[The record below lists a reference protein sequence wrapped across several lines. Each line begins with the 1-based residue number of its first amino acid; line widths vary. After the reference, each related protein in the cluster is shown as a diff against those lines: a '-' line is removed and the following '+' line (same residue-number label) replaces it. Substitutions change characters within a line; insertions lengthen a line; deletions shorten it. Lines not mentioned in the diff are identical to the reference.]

1 MQFLSAFALLLLPTM
16 AIASA
21 SASEPIKI
29 YLTAVRSVSNIV
41 QSGNKVW
48 VSSRFGTWR
57 QLILASNLMDT
68 VKGPSPK
75 AITVY
80 DPNKLPDTEITP
92 RTNNIQSAWI
102 ARPTDQYD
110 HGVLEDSIEA
120 GALKAKLIDGKTLE
134 LVLPKMPFLKNRYQ
148 GFSILME
155 MADQK

>member
-29 YLTAVRSVSNIV
+29 HLTAVRSVSNIV

-57 QLILASNLMDT
+57 QLTLASNLMDL
-68 VKGPSPK
+68 VKGQPQKPLRFTTRISSP
-75 AITVY
+75 TQ
-80 DPNKLPDTEITP
+80 KLHLGPTT
-92 RTNNIQSAWI
+92 IQSAWF

-110 HGVLEDSIEA
+110 HGVLGD
-120 GALKAKLIDGKTLE
+120 
-134 LVLPKMPFLKNRYQ
+134 
-148 GFSILME
+148 
-155 MADQK
+155 

>member
-110 HGVLEDSIEA
+110 HGVLGD
-120 GALKAKLIDGKTLE
+120 
-134 LVLPKMPFLKNRYQ
+134 
-148 GFSILME
+148 
-155 MADQK
+155 